1 MPLLLPGMQ
10 AKANAIQRT
19 RKFYKCGMKIVAKK
33 LLVKFDYLTF
43 QKFYQIFFNFITFS
57 VNFLKK
63 TLNKLSLLEN
73 WIILILNK

>member
-19 RKFYKCGMKIVAKK
+19 RKFYECGMKIGAKK

-43 QKFYQIFFNFITFS
+43 QKFHQIFSILLH
-57 VNFLKK
+57 FL
-63 TLNKLSLLEN
+63 
-73 WIILILNK
+73 LIFKYSSRAGLC